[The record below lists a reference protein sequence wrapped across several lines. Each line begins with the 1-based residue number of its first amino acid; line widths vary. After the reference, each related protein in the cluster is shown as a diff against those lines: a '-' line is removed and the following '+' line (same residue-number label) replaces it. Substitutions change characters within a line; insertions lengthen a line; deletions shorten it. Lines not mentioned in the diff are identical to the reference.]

1 MDPLNQVLPEEL
13 ALKMGARIKA
23 LRLLAGW
30 KRATLAERA
39 GISVSSLKRFEQTG
53 KTSLELVLRSALSLG
68 RLNEFGEL
76 LAPPPAR
83 SIDELEQRISRPAP
97 KRGVR

>member
-1 MDPLNQVLPEEL
+1 MDPLNQVMPEEL

-68 RLNEFGEL
+68 RLNEFEEL

-83 SIDELEQRISRPAP
+83 SIDELEQRLSRPAP